1 MPELPEVE
9 TVVRGLGPQLAGR
22 TLSDA
27 QVLWGRTVEPMLPD
41 DFVARLDGQQIESL
55 GRRAKYI
62 VLNLTHDVLL
72 VHLRMTGRLYIAG
85 PGTVHD
91 ADRWLR
97 VTAKLDDG
105 EELRF
110 SDSRKFGR
118 LRLVADI
125 DEVTG
130 KLGPEPLSDA
140 FTREVFAGR
149 LDRRSGTIKPLLLN
163 QEFVAGIGNIY
174 ADEALWLSRIGP
186 LRAADTLTDVE
197 ITALHAAIREV
208 LQRGIDHE
216 GASIN
221 WYRKPDGSKGNSQ
234 DHFNAYGKNDQPC
247 PRCGTTIEKI
257 RIGQRGTHYCPLCQK

>member
-9 TVVRGLGPQLAGR
+9 TVVRGLRPQLAGR
-22 TLSDA
+22 TLSGV
-27 QVLWGRTVEPMLPD
+27 QVLWGRTVEPLLPD
-41 DFVARLDGQQIESL
+41 DFTARLEGQKIESL
-55 GRRAKYI
+55 SRRAKYI

-72 VHLRMTGRLYIAG
+72 VHLRMTGRLYTAD
-85 PGTVHD
+85 PGMVQD

-97 VTAKLDDG
+97 VTAKLDNG
-105 EELRF
+105 KELRF

-118 LRLVADI
+118 MRLVADI
-125 DEVTG
+125 DEITG
-130 KLGPEPLSDA
+130 ELGPEPLSHA
-140 FTREVFAGR
+140 FTSEVFAERMVG
-149 LDRRSGTIKPLLLN
+149 RSGAIKPLLLN

-186 LRAADTLTDVE
+186 LRTADTLTGAE

-257 RIGQRGTHYCPLCQK
+257 RVGQRGTHYCPHCQK